1 MNLLRVALVALFV
14 TFAASGCTQP
24 TTGTSSQPQTFKIG
38 IVPYESATELKDEY
52 APFTAYMSKKLGK
65 PVEIFVAQDY
75 SGVCQ
80 ALSAGQIDL
89 AYLNPLSYALY
100 TDKLK
105 DTPRH
110 LIPIS
115 MPVIHKSLY
124 YYGAIFVRKDSG
136 INTIADLKGKKMAFS
151 DATSTSGYLYPTEYL
166 NAHGINPKKDFPVIF
181 FAGSQSVVPSVLN
194 KSTDVGAVFESAL
207 THGLTPAQQT
217 QLKVLA
223 RVGPIA
229 NGMIVARGDLD
240 PSLVKQAAQAYV
252 DVNTDPDGI
261 AALKKLDVDKYE
273 KPDDSI
279 FNPVRVAAKEL
290 GMDITVLAKKKK

>member
-1 MNLLRVALVALFV
+1 MNLSRVALASLLALV
-14 TFAASGCTQP
+14 LLSGCTQSQS
-24 TTGTSSQPQTFKIG
+24 GSSSQPSTFKIG
-38 IVPYESATELKDEY
+38 VVPYESATQLKDEY

-80 ALSAGQIDL
+80 ALSAGQIDI

-100 TDKLK
+100 ADKLK

-110 LIPIS
+110 LVPIS

-124 YYGAIFVRKDSG
+124 YFGAIFCRTDSG
-136 INTIADLKGKKMAFS
+136 IKTIADLKGKKMAFS

-166 NAHGINPKKDFPVIF
+166 MAHGINPKKDFPVIF

-194 KSTDVGAVFESAL
+194 KSTDAGAVFEEAL
-207 THGLTPAQQT
+207 KKGVSPERQA

-229 NGMIVARGDLD
+229 NGMVVARGDLAPD
-240 PSLVKQAAQAYV
+240 LIAKVTQAYV
-252 DVNTDPDGI
+252 DINTEPDGQ
-261 AALKKLDVDKYE
+261 AALKKLDVDKWD

-279 FNPVRVAAKEL
+279 FDPVRTAAKEL